1 MARRTK
7 AREVALQML
16 YQVDL
21 NPDADG
27 RTVKSMI
34 EELLEEE
41 DLRELAWWLF
51 SGTYEVRN
59 LLDERISSVA
69 QNWKLSRMA
78 PTDRN
83 ILRLGAYEVLHTQTP
98 VSVVLDE
105 AIELA
110 KKFGTAQ
117 SATFVNGVLDKLV
130 PVEKRRAKSD
140 SPPAEE

>member
-34 EELLEEE
+34 EELLEDE

-59 LLDERISSVA
+59 QLDERISAVA

-83 ILRLGAYEVLHTQTP
+83 ILRLGAYEVLHTETP

-130 PVEKRRAKSD
+130 PAEKRRAKSEA
-140 SPPAEE
+140 PPAEE

>member
-59 LLDERISSVA
+59 QLDERISSVA

-140 SPPAEE
+140 APPAEE

>member
-34 EELLEEE
+34 EELLEDE

-59 LLDERISSVA
+59 QLDERISAVA

-83 ILRLGAYEVLHTQTP
+83 ILRLGAYEVLHTETP

-130 PVEKRRAKSD
+130 PAEKRRAKSEP
-140 SPPAEE
+140 PPAEE